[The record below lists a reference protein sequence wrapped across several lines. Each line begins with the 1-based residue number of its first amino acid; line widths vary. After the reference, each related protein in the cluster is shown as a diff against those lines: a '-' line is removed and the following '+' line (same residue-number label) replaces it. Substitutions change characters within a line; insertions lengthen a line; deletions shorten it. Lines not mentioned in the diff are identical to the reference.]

1 MMCYMGLLAYLLCS
15 AGLLTIREVPAGTR
29 LEVRLT
35 STVGTYA
42 SKAGSP
48 VSAVLIAPVRVGGE
62 LLLPAGS
69 VLTGTVKSVRRV
81 GLGVVHETAAMAL
94 EFTEIVLPDDETLP
108 LGARVVAVD
117 NGRERVEKSGEI
129 GGMRMTSSV
138 AYRVSGYIRMAMM
151 MDIHAELAVWA
162 IKTLV
167 IQVPEP
173 EIYFKPG
180 TELSLTLTEPLP
192 ARAQHEPEDAPR
204 RLAESERDALD
215 QILAMMP
222 NRTTRPSNGKPSDL
236 VNLMFVGTREQIK
249 AAFLAAGWSEAA
261 PCNMRSRLKGV
272 RAFVEGR
279 GSESFPMTHL
289 LLNDEEA
296 DMSWQKGLNDMSKR
310 HHVRIWKQPQTWNG
324 QEVWAAAATRD
335 IDFAYMHHGSA
346 MTHRID
352 PNIDQERDKIA
363 YDLAYTSY
371 VETLD
376 WAERSSL
383 PGVARNGTGDL
394 MSTDKRM
401 AVIRLRDCDFPRL
414 STDSEEMDSLPVH
427 GRMGQRF
434 LRREILSMRNDIVR
448 NNVYWRGY
456 EGVRWIVTSVRKRN
470 RPPEVADVAPNPS
483 FTRFVSLR

>member
-1 MMCYMGLLAYLLCS
+1 MCYMGLLAYLLCS

-35 STVGTYA
+35 STVGSYA

-81 GLGVVHETAAMAL
+81 GLGVLHEAAALSL

-129 GGMRMTSSV
+129 DGMRMTSSV

-192 ARAQHEPEDAPR
+192 ARAQHEPEDAPTPGG
-204 RLAESERDALD
+204 
-215 QILAMMP
+215 I
-222 NRTTRPSNGKPSDL
+222 
-236 VNLMFVGTREQIK
+236 
-249 AAFLAAGWSEAA
+249 
-261 PCNMRSRLKGV
+261 
-272 RAFVEGR
+272 RA
-279 GSESFPMTHL
+279 
-289 LLNDEEA
+289 
-296 DMSWQKGLNDMSKR
+296 
-310 HHVRIWKQPQTWNG
+310 
-324 QEVWAAAATRD
+324 
-335 IDFAYMHHGSA
+335 
-346 MTHRID
+346 
-352 PNIDQERDKIA
+352 
-363 YDLAYTSY
+363 
-371 VETLD
+371 
-376 WAERSSL
+376 
-383 PGVARNGTGDL
+383 
-394 MSTDKRM
+394 
-401 AVIRLRDCDFPRL
+401 
-414 STDSEEMDSLPVH
+414 
-427 GRMGQRF
+427 
-434 LRREILSMRNDIVR
+434 
-448 NNVYWRGY
+448 
-456 EGVRWIVTSVRKRN
+456 
-470 RPPEVADVAPNPS
+470 
-483 FTRFVSLR
+483 

>member
-1 MMCYMGLLAYLLCS
+1 MCYMGLLAYLLCS

-35 STVGTYA
+35 STVGSYA

-48 VSAVLIAPVRVGGE
+48 VTAVLIAPVHVGGE

-69 VLTGTVKSVRRV
+69 ILTGTVKSVRRV
-81 GLGVVHETAAMAL
+81 GLGVLHETAAMSL
-94 EFTEIVLPDDETLP
+94 QFTEIVLPDDETLP
-108 LGARVVAVD
+108 LSGKVIAVD

-151 MDIHAELAVWA
+151 MDIHAQLAIWA

-180 TELSLTLTEPLP
+180 VELSLTLTEPLP

-204 RLAESERDALD
+204 RLTESEREALD
-215 QILAMMP
+215 QILAGTP
-222 NRTTRPSNGKPSDL
+222 SRTTDPGNHRPSDL
-236 VNLMFVGTREQIK
+236 VNLMFVGTKEQISE
-249 AAFLAAGWSEAA
+249 AFKAAGWSEAA
-261 PCNMRSRLKGV
+261 PSNLRSRLKGV

-279 GSESFPMTHL
+279 GSESFAITRL
-289 LLNDEEA
+289 TLDDTQA

-310 HHVRIWKQPQTWNG
+310 HHIRIWKQAQTWNG
-324 QEVWAAAATRD
+324 QEVWVGAATRD
-335 IDFAYMHHGSA
+335 IDFAYMHHGTV
-346 MTHRID
+346 MTHRIES
-352 PNIDQERDKIA
+352 NIDQERDKIA

-371 VETLD
+371 VDTLD

-383 PGVARNGTGDL
+383 PAVSRNGTGDV
-394 MSTDKRM
+394 MNTDKKLVVM
-401 AVIRLRDCDFPRL
+401 HLRDTETPRL
-414 STDSEEMDSLPVH
+414 STDTQEMDSLPVH

-434 LRREILSMRNDIVR
+434 VRREILSMRNDIVR

-456 EGVRWIVTSVRKRN
+456 EGVRWIVTNVRKRN
-470 RPPEVADVAPNPS
+470 RAPEVADVAPNPS

>member
-1 MMCYMGLLAYLLCS
+1 MCYMGLLAYLLCS

-35 STVGTYA
+35 STVGSYA
-42 SKAGSP
+42 SKAGAP
-48 VSAVLIAPVRVGGE
+48 VTAVLIAPVRGGGE

-69 VLTGTVKSVRRV
+69 ILTGTVKSVRRV
-81 GLGVVHETAAMAL
+81 GLGVVHETAAMSL
-94 EFTEIVLPDDETLP
+94 EFTEIFLPDDETLP
-108 LGARVVAVD
+108 LAARVIAVD
-117 NGRERVEKSGEI
+117 NGRERVEKNGEI

-138 AYRVSGYIRMAMM
+138 AYRVSGYIRMALM
-151 MDIHAELAVWA
+151 MDIHAELAIWA

-180 TELSLTLTEPLP
+180 VELSLTLTEPLP

-204 RLAESERDALD
+204 RLAESERDSLD
-215 QILAMMP
+215 QILATMP
-222 NRTTRPSNGKPSDL
+222 NRTTRPSNGRPSDM
-236 VNLMFVGTREQIK
+236 VNLMFVGTREQIA

-261 PCNMRSRLKGV
+261 PSNMHSRLKGV

-279 GSESFPMTHL
+279 GSESFPMTAL
-289 LLNDEEA
+289 LLNDQEA

-310 HHVRIWKQPQTWNG
+310 HHVRIWKQAQTWDG

-352 PNIDQERDKIA
+352 ENIDQERDKIA
-363 YDLAYTSY
+363 YDLAFTSY
-371 VETLD
+371 VDELD
-376 WAERSSL
+376 WAERSGV
-383 PGVARNGTGDL
+383 PGIMRNGTGDL
-394 MSTDKRM
+394 MSTDKKL
-401 AVIRLRDCDFPRL
+401 AVIRLRDSETPRL
-414 STDSEEMDSLPVH
+414 STDTQEMDSLPVH

-434 LRREILSMRNDIVR
+434 VRREILSMRNDIVR

-456 EGVRWIVTSVRKRN
+456 EGVRWIVTNVRKRN